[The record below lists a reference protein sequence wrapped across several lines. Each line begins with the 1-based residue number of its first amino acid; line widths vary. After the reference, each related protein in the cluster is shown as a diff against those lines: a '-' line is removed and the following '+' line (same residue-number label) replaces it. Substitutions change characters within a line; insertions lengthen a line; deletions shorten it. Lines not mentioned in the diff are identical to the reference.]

1 MILNSFSLL
10 QDPNAMLDTR
20 TDRFAKNDSE
30 KSPESEI
37 EKILGKNENISH
49 NLPAG
54 FNSSKSAVA
63 AQNSSVTTS
72 DGNLQSIQAN
82 PAGAHHQ
89 YFGPPGTNYYAG
101 HVSGQVAYGGGN
113 AYPTTAQPVY
123 QQSMAD
129 TRQKSEEPDA
139 SELAMLGIDPSDF
152 AEFGQ

>member
-1 MILNSFSLL
+1 
-10 QDPNAMLDTR
+10 MLDTR

-49 NLPAG
+49 NLPPG
-54 FNSSKSAVA
+54 FNSSKSAVT
-63 AQNSSVTTS
+63 AQNSSGTAS

-123 QQSMAD
+123 QQTMAD
-129 TRQKSEEPDA
+129 TRRKSEEPDA